1 MQVLVRD
8 VPRLI
13 QVLAYP
19 MCEVKVS
26 SGAKMVNTLDAEVT
40 RKAWVEVN
48 ARVEVNAGAKM
59 VMTRVPLRLD
69 AVF

>member
-40 RKAWVEVN
+40 RKAWVG
-48 ARVEVNAGAKM
+48 VNAGAKM